1 MRPHLIL
8 TAFLVIGLS
17 FGVLRGQTF
26 SIIDPGFAMSK
37 FPAAEWADIDQ
48 DGDLDVFCSGSN
60 DTVAVAIFY
69 RNDGGGSFAEIF
81 TSVSGVYYAGCSF
94 GDMNNDGLV
103 DLALAG
109 YEGSVNVSSIY
120 RNDGGNSFADIG
132 AGLTGLSDGG
142 VAWVDYDND
151 GLLDLLLTG
160 VNNTG
165 GPQSVL
171 YHNDGGESFSDASAG
186 LTGLAYSDAAWA
198 DLDLDGDMDLVIAG
212 ENNSQL
218 PQTLVYLNT
227 NGTFSQMGAGL
238 AGVKHASLNWGDYNN
253 DSYPDLVIAGLDG
266 SNTLVT
272 AVYKNNGGT
281 SFSAI
286 SGPFTGFAGGTAIW
300 GDMDNDGNLDLVI
313 AGAGSP
319 DGYPPPPPSGT
330 AIFELYIN
338 LGNDQFQ
345 QNIPGL
351 EGPAMNA
358 VALGDYDN
366 DTDLDLFLAGAF
378 DSPISAV
385 GSQALIYR
393 NETSATNNP
402 PSAPAGLTYDASGS
416 DLLLQWDAS
425 TDDKTPEG
433 GLNYNLRLGTQQ
445 GNMDVMPAH
454 ADISSGFRQ
463 IVNIGNSGGNTS
475 WEIKGLDYGTYYASV
490 QAIDPSYAGSAF
502 SDDLLISFAPTAT
515 FSLADTVCVL
525 DQTTITYTGNASP
538 SAIYNWDF
546 DGAIVISGSG
556 QGPYVVFW
564 DTEGGKNV
572 SLTVTQNGVTSDP
585 EVNSILVKGP
595 PGQPG
600 DISGETDICQ
610 GTQSSNYTIEPI
622 PFADDYEWELSPD
635 DAGMLTS
642 SGPIAVIDWDPGF
655 LGTASITVRGVN
667 ECGNG
672 PYADDLVISVNA
684 VPGKAG
690 KPEGPQTLC
699 RNPGNTSYTSSGA
712 EYATGYQW
720 RIFPL
725 EAGLILGNGLEAEV
739 DWENGFTGTAGITV
753 SGVNDCGQGETSDT
767 LFVSIELPPVADA
780 GEDQVIVYQST
791 TQLTGSASG
800 GSGEY
805 SYAWEPSELL
815 VDPGLAQAQTI
826 ELLQSVQFTITVTDL
841 VSGCLSSDQVVVT
854 VTGGA
859 LNVDALANPGEI
871 CEGDSVQLLALTGG
885 GSGTY
890 TYSWTS
896 YPEGFSANTSSPVDY
911 PGQDIMY
918 YVEVSDGSE
927 QVSDSVSVMV
937 GLLPSPAG
945 VISGPEEVCA
955 GDENILYAIDP
966 VAGATQYIWTTDE
979 GIFGSSDS
987 TSILLSF
994 SSNWTAAGGTL
1005 SVRPRNACGIG
1016 EASSTMILVS
1026 GVPEQPGMVS
1036 GEDTLCTT
1044 TDTITEYLLEI
1055 PVPGA
1060 IDYLWQLIPEEAGI
1074 LAGDGLSAEMHWVQN
1089 WEGEAEIRLRA
1100 VNECGFSPWS
1110 ESLLI
1115 QAYSCL
1121 GVDEHN
1127 GLAAFR
1133 VYPNPAVDILNIS
1146 FSSPDDLPE
1155 EFIVRLS
1162 DLMGRVRLES
1172 MYHGK
1177 DARLRISLSDLPPG
1191 MYILSMHAPG
1201 QGAVSRKIVKKR

>member
-1 MRPHLIL
+1 
-8 TAFLVIGLS
+8 
-17 FGVLRGQTF
+17 
-26 SIIDPGFAMSK
+26 MSK
-37 FPAAEWADIDQ
+37 LPAAEWADTDH
-48 DGDLDVFCSGSN
+48 DGDLDIFCSGFN
-60 DTVAVAIFY
+60 DTLAEACLY
-69 RNDGGGSFAEIF
+69 RNDGGGSFTA
-81 TSVSGVYYAGCSF
+81 VSTGIGGTYFAACAF
-94 GDMNNDGLV
+94 GDMNNDGLA
-103 DLALAG
+103 DLALSG
-109 YEGSVNVSSIY
+109 YSGSTKLSSIY
-120 RNDGGNSFADIG
+120 RNNGGNSFTDIG
-132 AGLTGLSDGG
+132 AGLTGLDHGS
-142 VAWVDYDND
+142 VAWADYDND
-151 GLLDLLLTG
+151 GLLDFLITG
-160 VNNTG
+160 LDASG
-165 GPQSVL
+165 DPQSIL
-171 YHNDGGESFSDASAG
+171 YHNDGGETFSDASAG
-186 LTGLAYSDAAWA
+186 LEGLAYSDASWA

-212 ENNSQL
+212 VDDSQN
-218 PQTLVYLNT
+218 PQALIYLNSA
-227 NGTFSQMGAGL
+227 GSFSQMGAGL
-238 AGVKHASLNWGDYNN
+238 SGVKHASLDWGDYNN
-253 DSYPDLVIAGLDG
+253 DTYPDLVIAGLDG
-266 SNTLVT
+266 NNNLVT
-272 AVYKNNGGT
+272 AVYKNNSGT
-281 SFSAI
+281 SFTAI
-286 SGPFTGFAGGTAIW
+286 PGTFTGISGGTAFW
-300 GDMDNDGNLDLVI
+300 GDMDNDGSLDLVI
-313 AGAGSP
+313 SGTGTL
-319 DGYPPPPPSGT
+319 DGNPPPPPSGT

-338 LGNDQFQ
+338 QGNDQFL

-351 EGPAMNA
+351 DGAAQNA
-358 VALGDYDN
+358 IAPGDYDN
-366 DTDLDLFLAGAF
+366 DSDLDLFLAGAF
-378 DSPISAV
+378 DSPISSS
-385 GSQALIYR
+385 GSQARIYR
-393 NETSATNNP
+393 NETAESNNP
-402 PSAPAGLTYDASGS
+402 PSAPAGLSYDASGS

-425 TDDKTPEG
+425 TDDKTPTG

-445 GNMDVMPAH
+445 NNMDVMPVH
-454 ADISSGFRQ
+454 ADLASGYRE
-463 IVNIGNSGGNTS
+463 IVKMGNTGGNIS
-475 WEIKGLDYGTYYASV
+475 WEIKGLDYGTYFASV
-490 QAIDPSYAGSAF
+490 QAIDPSFAGSGF
-502 SDDLLISFAPTAT
+502 SDVLEISFAPTAS
-515 FSLADTVCVL
+515 FLLADTVCML

-546 DGAIVISGSG
+546 DGAIIISGSG

-564 DTEGGKNV
+564 DTEGIKNV

-585 EVNSILVKGP
+585 VINSVFVKGP
-595 PGQPG
+595 PEQPG
-600 DISGETDICQ
+600 NISGETDICQ
-610 GTQSSNYTIEPI
+610 GTQSTSYTIDPVTA
-622 PFADDYEWELSPD
+622 ADEYEWVLDPSE
-635 DAGMLTS
+635 
-642 SGPIAVIDWDPGF
+642 SGLISGNGILAVVDWDPSF
-655 LGTASITVRGVN
+655 LGTAGITVRGVN
-667 ECGNG
+667 ECGSG
-672 PYADDLVISVNA
+672 LYSDELIVSINA
-684 VPGKAG
+684 IPAKAG
-690 KPEGPQTLC
+690 KPEGPQGLC
-699 RNPGNTSYTSSGA
+699 LNPANTSYTSSGA
-712 EYATGYQW
+712 TYASAYQW
-720 RIFPL
+720 YIFPE
-725 EAGLILGNGLEAEV
+725 EAGLIFGNGLEAEV
-739 DWENGFTGTAGITV
+739 DWENDFTGTAGIIV
-753 SGVNDCGQGETSDT
+753 IGVNDCGQGEASDT
-767 LFVSIELPPVADA
+767 LFIGIELPPVANA
-780 GEDQVIVYQST
+780 GDDQVIVYQSS
-791 TQLTGSASG
+791 TQLLGSASG

-805 SYAWEPSELL
+805 SYFWEPSELL
-815 VDPGLAQAQTI
+815 VDPAQAQPQTL
-826 ELLQSVQFTITVTDL
+826 ELTQSVQFTLTVTDL
-841 VSGCLSSDQVVVT
+841 VSGCFDSDQLVVT
-854 VTGGA
+854 VTGGP
-859 LNVDALANPGEI
+859 LYVDALAEPEEI

-911 PGQDIMY
+911 PDLDIMY

-937 GLLPSPAG
+937 SLLPSPAG
-945 VISGPEEVCA
+945 PINGPEEVCA

-1026 GVPEQPGMVS
+1026 DAPEQPGMVS

-1044 TDTITEYLLEI
+1044 TDTITEYLLEA

-1100 VNECGFSPWS
+1100 VNECGFSSWS

-1146 FSSPDDLPE
+1146 FSPPDDLPE

-1172 MYHGK
+1172 MHHGK